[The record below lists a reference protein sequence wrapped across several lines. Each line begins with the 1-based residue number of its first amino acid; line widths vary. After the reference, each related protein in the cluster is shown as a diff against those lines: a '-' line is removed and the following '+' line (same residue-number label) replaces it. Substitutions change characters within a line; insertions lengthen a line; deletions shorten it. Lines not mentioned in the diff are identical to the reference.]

1 MKKKNKVFKQAQVH
15 LHLYKCLR
23 MCKEY
28 GFQTCKF
35 TFHNVSMFENDV
47 KEYDFQTLYSMSK
60 SKLLFENDVKMYSN
74 PGIPRIHCKNTTIGD
89 FLEGLY

>member
-1 MKKKNKVFKQAQVH
+1 MNVLTIGGKVMPRVQK
-15 LHLYKCLR
+15 LR
-23 MCKEY
+23 FENDVKEY

-60 SKLLFENDVKMYSN
+60 SKLLFENDVKN
-74 PGIPRIHCKNTTIGD
+74 V
-89 FLEGLY
+89 